1 MLRLLEGGTYRL
13 LQELSLGP
21 VPESDPGTGGYHTLT
36 IRDGFAVVLWDDQ
49 LTVLSRT
56 GGGLSSG
63 LHLPHTDR
71 LRHRLYRQLHRS
83 GAGEAGR

>member
-36 IRDGFAVVLWDDQ
+36 IRDGFAWCFGKI
-49 LTVLSRT
+49 S
-56 GGGLSSG
+56 
-63 LHLPHTDR
+63 
-71 LRHRLYRQLHRS
+71 
-83 GAGEAGR
+83 